1 MTEADAGPDELLR
14 SVMDA
19 LPGGLAVIDEHGV
32 IQHINP
38 AGMRVLGARSSP
50 LGRTMASFRP
60 EFAVMRWATDRGE
73 VLLLPESSARHAE
86 ELARV
91 IGFST
96 RELPGEPRRLV
107 VVFNDITEDVG
118 KRRAE
123 ARSRRLADVG
133 SLVAS
138 IAHEIRNPVFAIQT
152 LAHLLREETVEL
164 RYPELAELAQKIED
178 EARRVAR
185 MVDDLLGFA
194 RDRDLRVERVELLG
208 LLEQLLEDVRQ
219 GIAPPDDGGPV
230 VPIALR
236 PAARIGKRLEWMLD
250 REAVRQIFGNLV
262 RNAVQAVHANESR
275 ASTDG
280 VEVRVDFWDEWIE
293 VEVEDRGVGIEPAE
307 LPRVFDPFYT
317 RRRKGTGLGLAVV
330 DRLVRQHHG
339 SLTIGSQLGRGTV
352 VTVRFPPGQ

>member
-1 MTEADAGPDELLR
+1 
-14 SVMDA
+14 MDA
-19 LPGGLAVIDEHGV
+19 LPGGLAVIDERGV

-38 AGMRVLGARSSP
+38 AGTTVLGGRGSP
-50 LGRTMASFRP
+50 VGKSLSSFRP
-60 EFAVMRWATDRGE
+60 ELAVMRWATDRGE
-73 VLLLPESSARHAE
+73 VLLLPESKGRASE
-86 ELARV
+86 DMARV

-96 RELPGEPRRLV
+96 RELPGEPRRMV
-107 VVFNDITEDVG
+107 VVFNDISEDVG

-123 ARSRRLADVG
+123 ARRKRLADVG

-194 RDRDLRVERVELLG
+194 RDRDLQIESVELLG

-219 GIAPPDDGGPV
+219 GVAPPEDGGPV
-230 VPIALR
+230 VPLTLE
-236 PAARIGKRLEWMLD
+236 PAERIGKRLEWRLD
-250 REAVRQIFGNLV
+250 REACRQIFGNLV
-262 RNAVQAVHANESR
+262 RNAVQAVYANER
-275 ASTDG
+275 RGPEDG
-280 VEVRVDFWDEWIE
+280 VEVRVDYWDDWVE

-307 LPRVFDPFYT
+307 LPKIFDPFYT